1 MPSEALPDL
10 SIVLTFLRSGQG
22 WIQADLAKAAG
33 ISLKVLND
41 QERGRRTLTRERLE
55 QLIALLG
62 LPPAAIDATL
72 DRLAS
77 NRAMA
82 RPPLGSDPFTA
93 PAAIE
98 AFAARFGT
106 LASAF
111 ARTSLS
117 MLTLEA
123 ETRVAR
129 QRAEVLWDRLKKHTP
144 AERQSLVKHG
154 TKFRTWALCDR
165 VAAES
170 IKEAPNHPK
179 KALELAELA
188 LLIAERLPAGQAW
201 SLRMQGYAW
210 AHICNARRVCNDLPG
225 ADEAIGRAWK
235 LWEAGAPGDPG
246 LLNQAMLPWIEA
258 ALRQDQRRFPEAL
271 KRIDEALE
279 FDTGELRGEIFL
291 SKAAV
296 FQILG
301 DPEGSAAALSEA
313 APLVDLVSQPRTA
326 FGLRFNLLV
335 DLCLLERFEE
345 AEPGLPEVQALAMR
359 LGEELDLTR
368 VVWLNGKI
376 AAGLG
381 RHKDAQGAFE
391 QVRRVFSR
399 RSLTLD
405 YALVSLD
412 LAVLLLEEG
421 RTVEVKTLAEE
432 MLQVFRTQKVERE
445 ALAALRLFCDSVQR
459 ETVTTELARRVV
471 RFLHRTQHDP
481 ELSFADTGK
490 GAGAR

>member
-22 WIQADLAKAAG
+22 WSQADLAKAAG

-82 RPPLGSDPFTA
+82 RPPLGSDPFAA

-117 MLTLEA
+117 MLTLEGEA
-123 ETRVAR
+123 RVAR
-129 QRAEVLWDRLKKHTP
+129 QRAEALWDRLKKRTP
-144 AERQSLVKHG
+144 AERQTLVKHG
-154 TKFRTWALCDR
+154 TKFRTWALCER

-170 IKEAPNHPK
+170 IKAAPNHPK
-179 KALELAELA
+179 EALELAELA

-201 SLRMQGYAW
+201 SLRVQGYAW
-210 AHICNARRVCNDLPG
+210 AHVCNARRVCNDLPG

-246 LLNQAMLPWIEA
+246 LLNPAWLPGLEA
-258 ALRQDQRRFPEAL
+258 ALRRAQRRFPEAL

-279 FDTGELRGEIFL
+279 LDKGELKGEIL
-291 SKAAV
+291 LTKANLHDA
-296 FQILG
+296 LG
-301 DPEGSAAALSEA
+301 DPEGSTAALYGAFSLIDPARE
-313 APLVDLVSQPRTA
+313 PRLA
-326 FGLRFNLLV
+326 FGLRFNLIA
-335 DLCLLERFEE
+335 DLCQLARFEE
-345 AEPGLPEVQALAMR
+345 AEPRLPELQALAER

-368 VVWLNGKI
+368 VVWLKGKI
-376 AAGLG
+376 AGGLG
-381 RHKDAQGAFE
+381 RLFDAQAAFE
-391 QVRRVFSR
+391 QARRVFFR
-399 RSLTLD
+399 RKLPFD
-405 YALVSLD
+405 YALVSLE
-412 LAVLLLEEG
+412 LAVLLLELG
-421 RTVEVKTLAEE
+421 RAKEVKVLAEE
-432 MLQVFRTQKVERE
+432 MLQIFRTQKVERE
-445 ALAALRLFCDSVQR
+445 ALAALRLFCDSAQQ
-459 ETVTTELARRVV
+459 ETATVELAKRVV
-471 RFLHRTQHDP
+471 KFLHRAQHDP
-481 ELSFADTGK
+481 ELSFPDQ